1 MSAEAGSLRGMWAP
15 ATFSLGSDLAIRS
28 RLAAAV
34 LVLPYVIMAAV
45 GIAGFLVGPGWGLL
59 PLVVVGPAVAAAIGG
74 MRYTLATGAVAI
86 AECLLL
92 DLLLPRG
99 DDHRQAQIAI
109 IAAAAVTG
117 AAALA
122 VRVRQRR
129 EGELAQVRAVAE
141 AVQQV
146 LLRPIPRRV
155 GSVGLAMHYQ
165 SAAAGAQIG
174 GDLYEVATSPSWV
187 RLIVGDVRGKGLP
200 AVQLASAALG
210 VFREAVHE
218 EHCLADIVTRIE
230 TSLTRHLDDEQFVTA
245 VLAEIRPDE
254 NKMELLSCGH
264 PAPLVIGSDGPR
276 FVSRDEGSLPLG
288 LGALTGNPRLPVTIP
303 FGPGDEVLFYTD
315 GVSEARNKT
324 GEFFPLARYAGT
336 LAPGEDPDALVR
348 RLSAAV
354 TRHAGH
360 TPDDDVALLLAYRHQ
375 PVLPGRPATA
385 GDRQQPQAPYEPP
398 PARLAAPA
406 TPECRLHST
415 SSASACTSPEK

>member
-1 MSAEAGSLRGMWAP
+1 
-15 ATFSLGSDLAIRS
+15 
-28 RLAAAV
+28 
-34 LVLPYVIMAAV
+34 MAAV
-45 GIAGFLVGPGWGLL
+45 GIAGVLVGPDWGLL
-59 PLVVVGPAVAAAIGG
+59 PLVVVGPAVAAALGG
-74 MRYTLATGAVAI
+74 MRYTLAAGGVAI
-86 AECLLL
+86 FECLLL

-109 IAAAAVTG
+109 IGAAAVTG
-117 AAALA
+117 AAVLA
-122 VRVRQRR
+122 VRVRERR
-129 EGELAQVRAVAE
+129 EGELAQVRVVAE

-165 SAAAGAQIG
+165 SASSGAQIG
-174 GDLYEVATSPSWV
+174 GDLYEVATTPGWV

-200 AVQLASAALG
+200 AVQLAAAALG

-218 EHCLADIVTRIE
+218 EHCLAGIVSRIE
-230 TSLTRHLDDEQFVTA
+230 TSLCRHLDDEQFVTA
-245 VLAEIRPDE
+245 VLAEIRPAE

-264 PAPLVIGSDGPR
+264 PAPLLLGADGPR

-303 FGPGDEVLFYTD
+303 FGPGDQVLFYTD
-315 GVSEARNKT
+315 GVSEARNRA
-324 GEFFPLARYAGT
+324 GEFFPLADHAGT
-336 LAPGEDPDALVR
+336 LAAEDPESLVQ

-375 PVLPGRPATA
+375 AALP
-385 GDRQQPQAPYEPP
+385 DP
-398 PARLAAPA
+398 PADPAGAARAARERLRLAG
-406 TPECRLHST
+406 
-415 SSASACTSPEK
+415 